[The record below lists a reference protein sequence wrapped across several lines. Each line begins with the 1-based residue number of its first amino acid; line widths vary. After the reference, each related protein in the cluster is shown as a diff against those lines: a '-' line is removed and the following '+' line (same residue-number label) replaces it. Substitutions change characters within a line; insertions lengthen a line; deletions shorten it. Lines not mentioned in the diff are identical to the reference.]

1 MNPATQPLTSEELG
15 LEKAGQVLGCIRS
28 GAPGDRLHTALQD
41 IRSTGDGDQ
50 LRAFTREIQR
60 ELARRC

>member
-1 MNPATQPLTSEELG
+1 MSAATHPLTSEELG
-15 LEKAGQVLGCIRS
+15 RERAGLVLSCIRC
-28 GAPGDRLHTALQD
+28 GAPTDRLHTALQD

-60 ELARRC
+60 ALERRS